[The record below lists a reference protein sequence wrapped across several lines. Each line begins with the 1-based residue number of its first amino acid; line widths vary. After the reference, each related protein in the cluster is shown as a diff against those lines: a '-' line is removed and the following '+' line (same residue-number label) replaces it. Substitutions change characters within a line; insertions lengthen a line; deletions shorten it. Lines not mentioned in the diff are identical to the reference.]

1 MKFKFTISNKLIL
14 GFGVVTVAIF
24 INSILINRT
33 LNRSVEVS
41 DRISEIYEPS
51 ANYLVQLS
59 DLILNS
65 KMLIKN
71 WVFIEKKEG
80 TPDKLKLA
88 EIHDIT
94 YPEIYHELSILA
106 KNWDPEERATLNR
119 LDAAIRDTL
128 FKQHQ
133 YIMNTLDNFDAYSDP
148 FILFDITPRVEE
160 SGEVIVITD
169 RIIKELHQLTRIQQ
183 QKVEL
188 AREEMADSFNRLE
201 NIIFLMGGLLV
212 IISLLT
218 ALFLSRAIINPVSRI
233 RSILQQMSKGILP
246 RKKIKETN
254 DEIGDMAAALNDV
267 VKGLNRTTKFSVE
280 IGKGNFDSTFTPL
293 SDDDDLGNAL
303 LEMRDSLKAA
313 KEEETRRKQED
324 EQRNWAS
331 QGIAKFSDLLRQNND
346 DMDELTYSL
355 ISNLV
360 KYTGANQGGLF
371 VINEESRETI
381 IELKAAYAFNK
392 KKILQKQI
400 EPGVGLVGRAV
411 QENETIFLTDIPNDY
426 INITS
431 GLGEE
436 NPRSLL
442 IVPLKVNEEVY
453 GAVELASFQEF
464 QKYQIEF
471 IERIGENIASTLST
485 VKVNIRTQKLLS
497 QTQQQAQEMKEQE
510 EEMRQNM
517 EELQATQEE
526 SARREAEMEQKLKEY
541 EATKKR
547 QEEMLKKLTGNK
559 LSGNWVD
566 DKEED

>member
-1 MKFKFTISNKLIL
+1 MKFKLTISNKLIL

-24 INSILINRT
+24 VNSILINRT
-33 LNRSVEVS
+33 LNSSVEVS
-41 DRISEIYEPS
+41 DKISEIYEPS
-51 ANYLVQLS
+51 ANYLVELS
-59 DLILNS
+59 DVILNS

-88 EIHDIT
+88 QIHEET
-94 YPEIYHELSILA
+94 YPSLYHELSILA
-106 KNWDPEERATLNR
+106 QNWDPEERAALNR

-148 FILFDITPRVEE
+148 FVLFDITPRVEQ
-160 SGEVIVITD
+160 SGEVI
-169 RIIKELHQLTRIQQ
+169 QLTDQIIADLHELTKIQQ
-183 QKVEL
+183 QKVES
-188 AREEMADSFNRLE
+188 ARQEMADSFNRLE
-201 NIIFLMGGLLV
+201 NFIYLMGGLLV

-218 ALFLSRAIINPVSRI
+218 ALFLSRAIINPVNRI
-233 RSILQQMSKGILP
+233 RNVLQNMSKGILP
-246 RKKIKETN
+246 RKKMKETG

-267 VKGLNRTTKFSVE
+267 VKGLRSTTKFSVE
-280 IGKGNFDSTFTPL
+280 IGKGNFDSSYTPL
-293 SDDDDLGNAL
+293 SDEDDLGNAL
-303 LEMRDSLKAA
+303 LDMRDSLKSA
-313 KEEETRRKQED
+313 KEEEARRKEED

-346 DMDELTYSL
+346 DLDELSYSL
-355 ISNLV
+355 ISHLV

-371 VINEESRETI
+371 VINEDNENTL

-392 KKILQKQI
+392 KKFMQKQI

-411 QENETIFLTDIPNDY
+411 QENETIFLTDIPDDY

-442 IVPLKVNEEVY
+442 IVPLKVNEAVY
-453 GAVELASFQEF
+453 GAVELASFHEF
-464 QKYQIEF
+464 PKYQIEF

-485 VKVNIRTQKLLS
+485 VKVNIRTQELLS

-526 SARREAEMEQKLKEY
+526 SARREAEMEEKLKEY
-541 EATKKR
+541 EEIKTH
-547 QEEMLKKLTGNK
+547 QEELLKKLTGNK

-566 DKEED
+566 ENKED